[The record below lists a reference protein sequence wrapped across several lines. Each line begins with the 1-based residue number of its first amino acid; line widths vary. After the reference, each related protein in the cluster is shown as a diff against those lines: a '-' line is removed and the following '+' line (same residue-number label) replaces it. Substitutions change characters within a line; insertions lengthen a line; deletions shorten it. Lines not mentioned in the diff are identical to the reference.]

1 MHLETN
7 QRHFWK
13 CFALRNSNPTGR
25 SWFWQLV
32 PKCYCLI
39 IINPVWV
46 NIAES
51 PGLTLS
57 PMDIF
62 GKIPQKTSSA
72 IFFKRSQWNILILSN
87 LLVGSAKEFAA
98 LVSPMMYF
106 FQPGLCSTTLCVL
119 PGFLAWC
126 LVMTN
131 AVMATMIFPVC
142 CDESKRLLFW
152 SDQCRNWKSSVWNI
166 LWCLKNEF
174 SF

>member
-1 MHLETN
+1 MRLWDQSRWPKIWITETN
-7 QRHFWK
+7 LGLLKKKFLRPVSFSRNVGYRDQSRWSWEIALFWVHHHAIIIITIIIIIVIIII
-13 CFALRNSNPTGR
+13 F
-25 SWFWQLV
+25 V
-32 PKCYCLI
+32 IIII

-72 IFFKRSQWNILILSN
+72 IFLKRSQWNILIVSN

-106 FQPGLCSTTLCVL
+106 FQPGLCSTML
-119 PGFLAWC
+119 
-126 LVMTN
+126 
-131 AVMATMIFPVC
+131 
-142 CDESKRLLFW
+142 
-152 SDQCRNWKSSVWNI
+152 WNI
-166 LWCLKNEF
+166 TN
-174 SF
+174 